1 MITIDNVSSYC
12 KNKVLFEN
20 IGLSILPSSIVRIKG
35 HNGSGKTTFLKILAG
50 IQKPDSG
57 SVFRSQEFVG
67 YLGHNIGVKD
77 DINVADQLIFWA
89 GLFGTELL
97 LEAAIRYLKLED
109 IIDEYCYNLSAGNK
123 QKVAIARLIISN
135 AKIWILDEADTS
147 LDSQNLDIFKNLILT
162 KVQNGGIIIY
172 SSHRD
177 FLPDSH
183 VIELK
188 TLEKKNDM
196 EIA

>member
-1 MITIDNVSSYC
+1 MITIDNVSSSC
-12 KNKVLFEN
+12 KNMILFKDV
-20 IGLSILPSSIVRIKG
+20 GVSILPSSIVRVKG
-35 HNGSGKTTFLKILAG
+35 QNGSGKTTFLRILAG

-57 SVFRSQEFVG
+57 TIFRSQDFVG
-67 YLGHNIGVKD
+67 YLGHNIGIKD
-77 DINVADQLIFWA
+77 DVTVADQLIFWA
-89 GLFGTELL
+89 SLFGNELL
-97 LEAAIRYLKLED
+97 LEAAISYLKLND

-147 LDSQNLDIFKNLILT
+147 LDKQNLEIFKNLILT
-162 KVQNGGIIIY
+162 KVQNGGIVIY

-177 FLPDSH
+177 FLPDSY
-183 VIELK
+183 VIELEPY
-188 TLEKKNDM
+188 EKKNDM